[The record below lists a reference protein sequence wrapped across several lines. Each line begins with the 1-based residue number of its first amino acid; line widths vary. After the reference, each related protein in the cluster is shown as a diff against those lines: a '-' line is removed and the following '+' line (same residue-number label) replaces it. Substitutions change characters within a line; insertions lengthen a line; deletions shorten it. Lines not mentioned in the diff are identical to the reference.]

1 MRSLYKHIVCP
12 SALVQDPP
20 YVITIYRDGNLYGQY
35 GAYDILKTEVSDL
48 IMSLTIL
55 DGYSIFESDYWER
68 FLVEVVSREEGI
80 LWRLRWDRDAME
92 FRC

>member
-12 SALVQDPP
+12 SVLVQDPP
-20 YVITIYRDGNLYGQY
+20 YVIIIYRDDKLYGQY

-48 IMSLTIL
+48 ILELTML
-55 DGYSIFESDYWER
+55 DGYSIFESGYWER
-68 FLVEVVSREEGI
+68 FLIEVVSREEGI
-80 LWRLRWDRDAME
+80 LWRFHWDRDAIE

>member
-12 SALVQDPP
+12 SVLVQDPP
-20 YVITIYRDGNLYGQY
+20 YVVTIYRDGKSYGQY

-68 FLVEVVSREEGI
+68 FLVEVVSREEGV
-80 LWRLRWDRDAME
+80 LWRFHWDRDAME
-92 FRC
+92 FR